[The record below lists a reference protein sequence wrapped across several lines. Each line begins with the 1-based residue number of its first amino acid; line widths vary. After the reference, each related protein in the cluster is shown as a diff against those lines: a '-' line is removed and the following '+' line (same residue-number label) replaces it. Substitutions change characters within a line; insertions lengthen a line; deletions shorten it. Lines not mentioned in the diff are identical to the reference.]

1 MPVKIELML
10 LSRSLSVLPPLEKTQ
25 LMEKRR
31 DNFVKHI
38 LFALFCSN
46 FHSVP

>member
-25 LMEKRR
+25 LMKRR